1 MQYVNTNC
9 MPLRNFKRFFG
20 PGMLV
25 AVGYMDPG
33 NWATDLAGGARYEY
47 QLLFVILLSNI
58 FAMFLQHTAIRL
70 GVVTGKD
77 LAECCKIY
85 FHPLFNYFLWF
96 ICEIAIIAMDLAE
109 VLGSAI
115 ALKLLFGIPLTWGVA
130 ITALDVF
137 LILFLFEKKMRVTE
151 IFISSLIFVVLGCFG
166 VELFLSQPDLPKL
179 FAGFVP
185 TKEILFNS
193 EMRWIAVGI
202 LGATVMPHNLYLHS
216 NIIKLKHTDGDVK
229 NTLKYGTMDSTLSLL
244 VAFFINAGILIL
256 AASVFYKNGLM
267 VSEIEEA
274 YKILDPL
281 LGVGFASILFGVA
294 LLASGQNATITGTMA
309 GQIVMEGFLNLKMKP
324 WLRRLVTRSLA
335 IIPAWILLHFYG
347 EKSTT
352 DLLVFSQVILSLQ
365 LGFAVVPLVYFTSNR
380 VIMGSEYVNP
390 RWLKWTLWI
399 ISAVIIGFNMTMLI
413 AIE

>member
-1 MQYVNTNC
+1 
-9 MPLRNFKRFFG
+9 
-20 PGMLV
+20 MLV

-70 GVVTGKD
+70 GVVTGRD
-77 LAECCKIY
+77 LAECCKLY
-85 FHPLFNYFLWF
+85 FHPIFNCFLWF

-115 ALKLLFGIPLTWGVA
+115 ALKLLFGIPMKWGVA

-137 LILFLFEKKMRVTE
+137 LILYLFEKKMRVTE
-151 IFISSLIFVVLGCFG
+151 IFVSSLIFVVLGCFG

-185 TKEILFNS
+185 SNDILFNS
-193 EMRWIAVGI
+193 DMRWIALGI

-216 NIIKLKHTDGDVK
+216 SIIKLKHTDGDIK
-229 NTLKYGTMDSTLSLL
+229 NTMKYGTIDSTLSLL

-256 AASVFYKNGLM
+256 AASTFFKHGVV

-324 WLRRLVTRSLA
+324 WIRRLVTRSLA
-335 IIPAWILLHFYG
+335 IIPAWILLHLYG
-347 EKSTT
+347 ESRTT
-352 DLLVFSQVILSLQ
+352 DLLVLSQVILSLQ
-365 LGFAVVPLVYFTSNR
+365 LGFAVVPLIYFTSNR
-380 VIMGSEYVNP
+380 VIMGSKFVNP
-390 RWLKWTLWI
+390 TWLKCLLWI
-399 ISAVIIGFNMTMLI
+399 ISAVIIGFNLMLLLG
-413 AIE
+413 

>member
-1 MQYVNTNC
+1 MN
-9 MPLRNFKRFFG
+9 LRNFKRFFG

-47 QLLFVILLSNI
+47 KLLFVILISNV
-58 FAMFLQHTAIRL
+58 FAMFLQHAAIRL

-77 LAECCKIY
+77 LAESCKIY
-85 FHPLFNYFLWF
+85 FPKYFNYFLWV

-115 ALKLLFGIPLTWGVA
+115 ALKLLFGIPITWGIA

-137 LILFLFEKKMRVTE
+137 VILFLFEKKMRVTE
-151 IFISSLIFVVLGCFG
+151 IFITSLIVVVLGCFA

-179 FAGFVP
+179 FAGLVP
-185 TKEILFNS
+185 SKDVLFNS
-193 EMRWIAVGI
+193 DMRWIAVGI

-216 NIIKLKHTDGDVK
+216 NIIKLKHTDSDIK
-229 NTLKYGTMDSTLSLL
+229 NTLKYGTIDSTLSLL

-256 AASVFYKNGLM
+256 AASAFYKNGLM

-309 GQIVMEGFLNLKMKP
+309 GQIVMEGFLNLKLKP
-324 WLRRLVTRSLA
+324 WMRRLITRSLA
-335 IIPAWILLHFYG
+335 IIPAWILLHIYG
-347 EKSTT
+347 EGSTT
-352 DLLVFSQVILSLQ
+352 DLLVLSQVILSLQ
-365 LGFAVVPLVYFTSNR
+365 LGFAVIPLVYFTSNR
-380 VIMGSEYVNP
+380 VIMGSEFVNP
-390 RWLKWTLWI
+390 SWLKWSLWF
-399 ISAVIIGFNMTMLI
+399 ISVVIIGFNMTLLFG
-413 AIE
+413 